1 MGRGCREKSF
11 HWNTMTASMQHQ
23 GCNRES
29 GNPKQTISLV
39 CKITFKEIL
48 KVLFQCILNKL
59 EKHWDNFF
67 ECNFGQ
73 MLLQNGL
80 TELYIFFMTRST
92 TFFSSTVF
100 IIFRLLF
107 FLIRRQS
114 TESVPLN
121 ELRSKLGTSLKMCYV
136 SEMVFLELGPNLQ
149 NNCFNKLPIYANQ
162 KPVKYSPSGILSL

>member
-11 HWNTMTASMQHQ
+11 HWMEHNDCFHVASGSQQSQ
-23 GCNRES
+23 GTPNRQYLQS
-29 GNPKQTISLV
+29 AKLLS
-39 CKITFKEIL
+39 KKFS
-48 KVLFQCILNKL
+48 VLFQCILNKL

-67 ECNFGQ
+67 DCNFGQ

-114 TESVPLN
+114 TESTLN

-136 SEMVFLELGPNLQ
+136 SEMFFLELGPNLQ
-149 NNCFNKLPIYANQ
+149 NNCFNKLPIYAKQ
-162 KPVKYSPSGILSL
+162 KLVKYSPSGILSL